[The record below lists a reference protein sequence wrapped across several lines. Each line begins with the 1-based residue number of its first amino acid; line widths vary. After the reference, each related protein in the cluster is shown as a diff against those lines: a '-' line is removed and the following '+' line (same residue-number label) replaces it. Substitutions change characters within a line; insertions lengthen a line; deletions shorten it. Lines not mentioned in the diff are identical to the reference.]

1 MSRTLEQKIADAEA
15 RLARLKERVRKVDTR
30 QKIVVGAVV
39 LHDALS
45 DPKKAQSLLSLLE
58 REVTREID
66 QTALG
71 PLLAKLRSVGTST
84 ATDTEPMA

>member
-39 LHDALS
+39 VHEALS
-45 DPKKAQSLLSLLE
+45 APEKARSLLDLLE
-58 REVTREID
+58 REVTREVD
-66 QTALG
+66 QTALR
-71 PLLAKLRSVGTST
+71 PLLAKLREVGARTVADAES
-84 ATDTEPMA
+84 AA